1 MLQTSDVSG
10 QPMSEQIE
18 TRLKLR
24 QFALVCAIRETG
36 SLRRAAE
43 KLNMTQSAAT
53 KSLSELEA
61 NLKTKLFRRTSAG
74 MAILPAGEAF
84 ANDCRTILSDIRS
97 SIEGLHEL
105 AEGKAGQVVV
115 GMLSSAQSLIPDALA
130 FMIRTR
136 PQVSVHL
143 LEGATE
149 TLIAELV
156 GGKID
161 VLVGRL
167 PIPSSGTRT
176 EEEALYDDPIRL
188 VCRAD
193 HPLTRQEV
201 VEWKDTLAYGWVLP
215 EKYSH
220 GQRHINQEFQRM
232 GLKPP
237 APMVV
242 TSSSM
247 TRLAL
252 LANTDLIGVLA
263 QRPALSHARSGAL
276 HILDL
281 ELSGTFSPVGLV
293 TRRGAILS
301 PATRGFCE
309 ALRAVAQRKD
319 L

>member
-1 MLQTSDVSG
+1 
-10 QPMSEQIE
+10 MSEQIE

-24 QFALVCAIRETG
+24 QLALVCAIRESG
-36 SLRRAAE
+36 SLRRAAD

-53 KSLSELEA
+53 KSLRELEA
-61 NLKTKLFRRTSAG
+61 NLGTKLFRRTSAG
-74 MAILPAGEAF
+74 MLILPAGEAF

-115 GMLSSAQSLIPDALA
+115 GMQASAQCLIADALA

-136 PQVSVHL
+136 PQVTVHL
-143 LEGATE
+143 LEGPTE
-149 TLIAELV
+149 TLVAELI

-161 VLVGRL
+161 LLAGRL
-167 PIPSSGTRT
+167 PIPSAATRT
-176 EEEALYDDPIRL
+176 DQEILYDDPIRL

-193 HPLTRQEV
+193 HPLTKEAV
-201 VEWKDTLAYGWVLP
+201 IEWKDTLAYGWILP
-215 EKYSH
+215 ESGH
-220 GQRHINQEFQRM
+220 GQRHVSQHFQRM
-232 GLKPP
+232 GLELPTP
-237 APMVV
+237 LVM
-242 TSSSM
+242 TSSFT
-247 TRLAL
+247 TRVAV

-263 QRPALSHARSGAL
+263 ERPALSHVRSGTL
-276 HILDL
+276 RILDL

-301 PATRGFCE
+301 PATKGFCE

-319 L
+319 G

>member
-1 MLQTSDVSG
+1 
-10 QPMSEQIE
+10 MSEQIE

-36 SLRRAAE
+36 SLRRAAD

-53 KSLSELEA
+53 KSLRGLEA

-74 MAILPAGEAF
+74 MSILPAGEAF
-84 ANDCRTILSDIRS
+84 ANDCRTVLSDIRS

-115 GMLSSAQSLIPDALA
+115 GMLASAQSLIPDALA
-130 FMIRTR
+130 HMIRTR

-143 LEGATE
+143 LEGTTE
-149 TLIAELV
+149 MLIAELV

-161 VLVGRL
+161 LLVGRL
-167 PIPSSGTRT
+167 PIPSAGTRT
-176 EEEALYDDPIRL
+176 EEEILYEDPIRL

-193 HPLTRQEV
+193 HPLTKQGV

-215 EKYSH
+215 VENSH
-220 GQRHINQEFQRM
+220 GQRHIHQQFQRM
-232 GLKPP
+232 GLRPP
-237 APMVV
+237 TPLVV

-247 TRLAL
+247 TRLAVL
-252 LANTDLIGVLA
+252 VNTDLIGVLA
-263 QRPALSHARSGAL
+263 QRPAVSHARSGAL

-301 PATRGFCE
+301 PATKGFCE
-309 ALRAVAQRKD
+309 ALRAVAQRHD